1 MWDALKE
8 ILTSSNSLQV
18 LIFILLLILV
28 CVLLIR
34 GNYLRIRT
42 QHLKIGTDEAERAIL
57 RQQVEY
63 SYQYITGL
71 YGLIKSKHPQFDAIK
86 TKYILEVVY
95 DEVVNWIS
103 FNHISKSEIYIMVKQ
118 DKIRGLIFEMDVAEE
133 VKSIEFKEQMNS
145 WTKEIINRLVDIR
158 EYNSK

>member
-1 MWDALKE
+1 MWEAIKE
-8 ILTSSNSLQV
+8 VLTSSNSLQI
-18 LIFILLLILV
+18 LIFVTLLILLG
-28 CVLLIR
+28 VLLIR

-42 QHLKIGTDEAERAIL
+42 QHLKIGTDETERAIL
-57 RQQVEY
+57 RQQIEY
-63 SYQYITGL
+63 SNQYITGL
-71 YGLIKSKHPQFDAIK
+71 YGLIKSKYPKFDTIK

-118 DKIRGLIFEMDVAEE
+118 EKIRGLIFEMDVTEGI
-133 VKSIEFKEQMNS
+133 KSNEFKELMNA

>member
-8 ILTSSNSLQV
+8 ILTSSNSLQI
-18 LIFILLLILV
+18 LIFVTLLILLS
-28 CVLLIR
+28 VLLIR

-42 QHLKIGTDEAERAIL
+42 QHLKIGTDETERAIL
-57 RQQVEY
+57 RQQIEY

-71 YGLIKSKHPQFDAIK
+71 YGLIKSKYPDFDTIK
-86 TKYILEVVY
+86 TKYILETVY

-118 DKIRGLIFEMDVAEE
+118 EKIRGLIFEMDVAEE

>member
-71 YGLIKSKHPQFDAIK
+71 YGLIKSKHPQFDTIK